1 MGADPGIQR
10 GKYIGSMTAFSEE
23 KFSDCKQIKMRLA
36 KIDVGSSV
44 CTSAPKV
51 SVIVPAY
58 NVADYVAETLDSVF
72 AQTCQDYEIILVNDG
87 SPDSSKLEN
96 ALKPY
101 SDKIIYAVQ
110 ENLGAAQARNS
121 AICLARGE
129 LLAFL
134 DGDDIWLP
142 GYLESQ
148 INFLEKENLEM
159 VYCDAVLFGE
169 PFSEGTKFSQSAP
182 SKGQCTAESLI
193 SGECNVITSGTVI
206 QKRKLV
212 EFNMFDTKTQ
222 RTEDFDL
229 WFRLA
234 KNGTRIGYQ
243 TEVLLKYRVRVGGLS
258 GNNVERAV
266 RSLSA
271 FRLVDKKYHLTP
283 KEKKALREKILS
295 CEAEYELEQ
304 GKLYLTQGEFEKARN
319 HLAEANKFYRKPKL
333 YAVIC
338 LLLITP
344 KLAQSIFKKIRP
356 AEFSFISPVK

>member
-1 MGADPGIQR
+1 
-10 GKYIGSMTAFSEE
+10 MTAFSEE
-23 KFSDCKQIKMRLA
+23 KFSDCEQIKQRLIEV
-36 KIDVGSSV
+36 KVGESV
-44 CTSAPKV
+44 RTSAPKV

-58 NVADYVAETLDSVF
+58 KIAEYVSETLDSVF
-72 AQTCQDYEIILVNDG
+72 AQTYQDYEIILVNDG
-87 SPDSSKLEN
+87 SPDSANLEN

-101 SDKIIYAVQ
+101 FEKITYAVQ

-134 DGDDIWLP
+134 DGDDVWLP

-148 INFLEKENLEM
+148 IDFLEKEKLEM
-159 VYCDAVLFGE
+159 VYCDAILFGE

-182 SKGQCTAESLI
+182 SNGPCTAESLI

-212 EFNMFDTKTQ
+212 ECNMFDTNTQ

-243 TEVLLKYRVRVGGLS
+243 TKVLLKYRVRIGGLS

-266 RSLSA
+266 RSLAA
-271 FRLVDKKYHLTP
+271 FRLVDKKYHLTT
-283 KEKKALREKILS
+283 KEKKALREKIIS

-304 GKLYLTQGEFEKARN
+304 GKLYLTQGEFEKARK
-319 HLAEANKFYRKPKL
+319 HLAEANKFYRKLKL
-333 YAVIC
+333 YAIIC
-338 LLLITP
+338 LLLINP
-344 KLAQSIFKKIRP
+344 KLAQNIFKKIRP
-356 AEFSFISPVK
+356 AEFSFISPGK